1 MEPFYAVFWVYPA
14 IFVFGGSYAVYY
26 SRKMNRQVAIER
38 EQATIEERI
47 RWAERAAAPL
57 QPDDPYTVLGVGRD
71 ATPEELRRAYHAAC
85 MRWHPDRIDATDT
98 RGAAEAEGR
107 IRLINRAYEALSTRQ
122 SLVAE

>member
-14 IFVFGGSYAVYY
+14 IFVFGGGYAIYY

-38 EQATIEERI
+38 EQETIQERI

-57 QPDDPYTVLGVGRD
+57 QPDDPYVVLGLSSGASAEQV
-71 ATPEELRRAYHAAC
+71 RRAYHAAC

-98 RGAAEAEGR
+98 RGLVEAEGR
-107 IRLINRAYEALSTRQ
+107 IRLINRAYGALTGRD
-122 SLVAE
+122 AMAAG